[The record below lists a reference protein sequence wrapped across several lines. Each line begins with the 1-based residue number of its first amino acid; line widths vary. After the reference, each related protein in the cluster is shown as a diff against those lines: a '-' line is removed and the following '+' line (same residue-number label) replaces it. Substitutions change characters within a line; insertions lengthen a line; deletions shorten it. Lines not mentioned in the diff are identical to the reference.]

1 MYLFYIYVNKQCV
14 VKVNQASYAHA
25 FKKTQMIFTKK
36 VDRLRKLIATEV
48 DGQKK
53 SIYKESQL
61 MNKVDRQRNS

>member
-1 MYLFYIYVNKQCV
+1 MAGGVGGVLI
-14 VKVNQASYAHA
+14 SHSTYAA
-25 FKKTQMIFTKK
+25 QIFTKK

>member
-1 MYLFYIYVNKQCV
+1 
-14 VKVNQASYAHA
+14 
-25 FKKTQMIFTKK
+25 MIFTKK